1 MKRFSLTKSCL
12 VAAPCVLASAASA
25 ELATFTFQ
33 LDSYA
38 SEARWAVLDA
48 NNSTVVYSAPYYNS
62 SVGPLV
68 GSSLYVSASLIPGS
82 SSTFGGYS
90 SYTFV
95 ASLDLPA
102 GDYTMILIDTYG
114 DGWFNGGGVT
124 FSGAAEGESF
134 GITGSQAAGTFT
146 VVPAPASLALLGMAG
161 LRRRRRN

>member
-25 ELATFTFQ
+25 ELATFTFE

-38 SEARWAVLDA
+38 SEARWAILDA
-48 NNSTVVYSAPYYNS
+48 NSSTLVYSAPYYEN
-62 SVGPLV
+62 PLL
-68 GSSLYVSASLIPGS
+68 GGSLYVSASLMPGS
-82 SSTFGGYS
+82 STPFGSSYY
-90 SYTFV
+90 SYTFE
-95 ASLDLPA
+95 ATLDLPA
-102 GDYTMILIDTYG
+102 GDYTMVLIDTYG
-114 DGWFNGGGVT
+114 DGWFGGGGVT

-134 GITGSQAAGTFT
+134 GITGSQAFGSFT